1 MKLLVIGATGRTG
14 RLVLAQAIAR
24 RHDVSAFARRPDQLP
39 NEIHAKHQGDAANVA
54 DLRPALQG
62 QDAVICAFGG
72 SALARALIGAMRDT
86 GVKRVAMTS
95 SRSVV
100 ATKPAWL
107 ISLVWL
113 PFRAAYA
120 DLARA
125 EGMLEASGLDW
136 TIVRGTMLNDKP
148 PAGRVHIDYA
158 PDATGGDWSLT
169 RADYAM
175 SLLDAVEDPTQ
186 VHRALGVGGPKEA
199 RK

>member
-14 RLVLAQAIAR
+14 RLVLEQALAR
-24 RHDVSAFARRPDQLP
+24 GHDVTAFARRPELLP
-39 NEIHAKHQGDAANVA
+39 SGLEVHAVHQGDASNVA
-54 DLRPALQG
+54 DLRPAVQG
-62 QDAVICAFGG
+62 QDAVVCAFGG
-72 SALARALIGAMRDT
+72 SGLASALIEAMRDA
-86 GVKRVAMTS
+86 GVRRVAMTS

-136 TIVRGTMLNDKP
+136 TIVRGAMLNDKP
-148 PAGRVHIDYA
+148 AAGQVHLDYEA
-158 PDATGGDWSLT
+158 NATGGDWSLT

-186 VHRALGVGGPKEA
+186 IHRALGVGGPK
-199 RK
+199 K

>member
-14 RLVLAQAIAR
+14 RLVLEQALAR
-24 RHDVSAFARRPDQLP
+24 GHDVSAFARRPELLP
-39 NEIHAKHQGDAANVA
+39 SDLEAHAVHQGDASNVA
-54 DLRPALQG
+54 DLRPAVQG
-62 QDAVICAFGG
+62 QDAVVCAFGG
-72 SALARALIGAMRDT
+72 SGLASALIEAMRDA
-86 GVKRVAMTS
+86 GVRRVAMTS

-136 TIVRGTMLNDKP
+136 TIVRGAMLNDKP
-148 PAGRVHIDYA
+148 AAGQVHLDYEA
-158 PDATGGDWSLT
+158 NATGGDWSLT

-175 SLLDAVEDPTQ
+175 SLLDAVEDPAQ
-186 VHRALGVGGPKEA
+186 IHRALGVGGPK
-199 RK
+199 K

>member
-14 RLVLAQAIAR
+14 RLVLEQALAR
-24 RHDVSAFARRPDQLP
+24 GHDVTAFARRPELLP
-39 NEIHAKHQGDAANVA
+39 SGLEVHAVHQGDASNVA
-54 DLRPALQG
+54 DLRPAVQG
-62 QDAVICAFGG
+62 QDAVVCAFGG
-72 SALARALIGAMRDT
+72 SGLASALIEAMRDA
-86 GVKRVAMTS
+86 GVRRVAMTS

-136 TIVRGTMLNDKP
+136 TIVRGAMLNDKP
-148 PAGRVHIDYA
+148 AAGQVHVDYEA
-158 PDATGGDWSLT
+158 NATGGDWSLT

-186 VHRALGVGGPKEA
+186 IHRALGVGGPK
-199 RK
+199 K

>member
-14 RLVLAQAIAR
+14 RLVLEQALAR
-24 RHDVSAFARRPDQLP
+24 GHDVSAFARRPELLP
-39 NEIHAKHQGDAANVA
+39 SDLEAHAVHQGDASNVA
-54 DLRPALQG
+54 DLRPAVQG
-62 QDAVICAFGG
+62 QDAVVCAFGG
-72 SALARALIGAMRDT
+72 SGLASALIEAMRDA
-86 GVKRVAMTS
+86 GVRRVAMTS

-136 TIVRGTMLNDKP
+136 TIVRGAMLNDKP
-148 PAGRVHIDYA
+148 AAGQVHLDYEA
-158 PDATGGDWSLT
+158 NATGGDWSLT

-175 SLLDAVEDPTQ
+175 SLLDAVEDPAQ
-186 VHRALGVGGPKEA
+186 IHRALGVGGPEK
-199 RK
+199 